1 MVRWPALFLCVAG
14 AAFAH
19 APLIGLSKRYLNF
32 VAAPG
37 GAAPPAQTVALTN
50 TTHGRMPWTATAST
64 TRGGAWLGVTPG
76 QGLLPGIDPFESA
89 ALVISVSPAGLPTGA
104 YYGMVTVRAQGDAQ
118 SAPADNS
125 PQILEVALTVG
136 SGTAAPGL
144 GVSPDTL
151 AFEGVTGSGRV
162 GAANVQISNTGGGT
176 LSWTAAA
183 EGSWLGL
190 TVASGSLLSVSAQAG
205 ALPAG
210 VYNGRVIITAPGA
223 VNSPVSIPAALR
235 LRDPAA
241 PAIRVNAPSLLLSTP
256 EEGRS
261 PPPQALEI
269 SNAGEGVLRWRL
281 EVLTFNGGAWL
292 SVSPTSGTG
301 TGTVVVSGDARG
313 LGTGSYAGRVT
324 IVAEGAANSPL
335 PVPVTLAIRRAQ
347 PELESRG
354 VVNAATLGPGFL
366 APGELVTLFGARLG
380 PREGMVGAPDPV
392 LAGTRVYLDGFTA
405 PLLYVSFGQ
414 INLQVPY
421 ELAGRSVTRMA
432 VTIDG
437 LDPVEMQLPLREAA
451 PGIFAALNQNS
462 TLNTPQNP
470 ADRGSVIQLY
480 LTGQGL
486 FDPPLPTGAAAPLEP
501 PFPVPVLPVRVT
513 MDGLE
518 APVLFAGAAPGF
530 VGLTQVNV
538 TVPTELRPSAQVNV
552 ALLVGSHP
560 AGKRVA
566 LAVK

>member
-1 MVRWPALFLCVAG
+1 MVRWPALIVCAAG
-14 AAFAH
+14 IASAH

-37 GAAPPAQTVALTN
+37 GAAPPAQAVALTN

-64 TRGGAWLGVTPG
+64 TRGGAWLRVTPA
-76 QGLLPGIDPFESA
+76 QGLLPGLDPFESA
-89 ALVISVSPAGLPTGA
+89 ALVIAVTPAGLANGA
-104 YYGMVTVRAQGDAQ
+104 YYGMVTIRAQGDAQ
-118 SAPADNS
+118 AAPADNS
-125 PQILEVALTVG
+125 PQVIEVALTVG
-136 SGTAAPGL
+136 SGTAAPGI
-144 GVSPDTL
+144 GVSPDAL
-151 AFEGVTGSGRV
+151 LFEGVTGSGRV
-162 GAANVQISNTGGGT
+162 GVANMQISNTGGGT
-176 LSWTAAA
+176 LSWTATA
-183 EGSWLGL
+183 EGTWLGL
-190 TVASGSLLSVSAQAG
+190 SVASGSLLSVFAQAG

-210 VYNGRVIITAPGA
+210 VYNGRVVITAPGA
-223 VNSPVSIPAALR
+223 VNSPVAIAVTLR

-241 PAIRVNAPSLLLSTP
+241 PAIRVSAPSLLLSTP
-256 EEGRS
+256 DEGRS
-261 PPPQALEI
+261 PAPQGLEI

-292 SVSPTSGTG
+292 AASPASGTG
-301 TGTVVVSGDARG
+301 TGLVMVSADARG

-354 VVNAATLGPGFL
+354 VVNAATLGAGFL

-380 PREGMVGAPDPV
+380 PREGVVGAPDPA
-392 LAGTRVYLDGFTA
+392 LAGTRVYFDGFVA
-405 PLLYVSFGQ
+405 PLLYVSYGQ

-421 ELAGRSVTRMA
+421 ELAGRSVTRVA

-451 PGIFAALNQNS
+451 PGIFAALNQNG
-462 TLNTPQNP
+462 TLNGPQNP
-470 ADRGSVIQLY
+470 ADRGSVVQLY
-480 LTGQGL
+480 LTGQGVL
-486 FDPPLPTGAAAPLEP
+486 DPPLPTGAAAPLEP

-530 VGLTQVNV
+530 VGLTQVNAA
-538 TVPTELRPSAQVNV
+538 VPAELRPSAEVNV

-566 LAVK
+566 LAVQ